1 MDYAKSFLNPQK
13 QHFYNLDTF
22 SFMVNEFQLS
32 QDDNNFQ
39 IDNPNIDTS
48 FNINENTIL
57 KFDFNSR
64 LDEGVVKDNVQILNF
79 SAVIFNDKLEILQ
92 KVALTNM
99 IYIKFLS

>member
-1 MDYAKSFLNPQK
+1 
-13 QHFYNLDTF
+13 
-22 SFMVNEFQLS
+22 MVNEFQLS

-64 LDEGVVKDNVQILNF
+64 LDEGVVKDNV
-79 SAVIFNDKLEILQ
+79 
-92 KVALTNM
+92 
-99 IYIKFLS
+99 